1 MNKKTKCVNNES
13 LKLIIQ
19 LEQTKLELAQTTL
32 QTKNASIVE
41 KKLDLLVKDKE
52 KDIEEIKLKQLK
64 VSNKSQST
72 GGNVN
77 INNFTFNVNVHNIDK
92 MPKCNMTIEEANKLY
107 SDDITQ
113 LIQNVLRF
121 HYSST
126 SDNKCIKHLD
136 KNKFLVKMNN
146 TTKQVKYGDIRE
158 TILKNYTSL
167 ADKAAC
173 DYYPSDYNK
182 RHWVQSLS
190 EDVSNK
196 YRDSIKFTKNPRNNG
211 IVNKSLQKATK

>member
-1 MNKKTKCVNNES
+1 MLHACTKCDYKFTRKIDLDRHLARKTACYYNLTCLICSKKFTRKSSLINHMNKKTKCVNNES

-19 LEQTKLELAQTTL
+19 LEQTKLELAQTAL

-52 KDIEEIKLKQLK
+52 KGIEEIKLKQLK

-77 INNFTFNVNVHNIDK
+77 INNFTFNVNVYNIDK

-121 HYSST
+121 HYSSK
-126 SDNKCIKHLD
+126 SENNKCIKHLD
-136 KNKFLVKMNN
+136 KD
-146 TTKQVKYGDIRE
+146 Y
-158 TILKNYTSL
+158 KNH
-167 ADKAAC
+167 
-173 DYYPSDYNK
+173 N
-182 RHWVQSLS
+182 LS
-190 EDVSNK
+190 
-196 YRDSIKFTKNPRNNG
+196 
-211 IVNKSLQKATK
+211 